1 MLELRT
7 YTKNEITGILDTT
20 DRQGVKRKLD
30 GYGVEYT
37 IDGWGNYTLTITAI
51 NDPFRLF
58 CITTL
63 GIPAQADFDKL
74 KTLYY
79 HLFCCPEFATQP
91 YEVMASKLKEEGEA
105 APPSN
110 KTIGKWVAY
119 LGTIDFVAFDRD
131 DCVYYAIQK
140 GQDGMRN
147 CVEISKETYCAGW
160 RIYWEYKTKEGTDL
174 AYYRMYNYV
183 GGHPCRRPKM
193 KANGI
198 YNKEIEQLIDI
209 LEDEYVKQQL
219 PTFGSCF
226 SYFKSDL
233 SGIYN
238 PPIILEMFDLIGQM

>member
-7 YTKNEITGILDTT
+7 YTKDEIIGVLGTKDREGI
-20 DRQGVKRKLD
+20 KRKLD

-37 IDGWGNYTLTITAI
+37 IEGWGNYTLTITAI

-63 GIPAQADFDKL
+63 GIPAQADFQKL
-74 KTLYY
+74 KILFYY
-79 HLFCCPEFATQP
+79 LFCCPEFATQP

-105 APPSN
+105 DPPSS

-140 GQDGMRN
+140 RKDGARV
-147 CVEISKETYCAGW
+147 CEEIKKEVYCAGW
-160 RIYWEYKTKEGTDL
+160 HIYWEYKPKEGTDA
-174 AYYRMYNYV
+174 AYFRMFNYV

-193 KANGI
+193 KNNAI
-198 YNKEIEQLIDI
+198 YQDEIEQLINI
-209 LEDEYVKQQL
+209 LEDEYVK
-219 PTFGSCF
+219 
-226 SYFKSDL
+226 
-233 SGIYN
+233 
-238 PPIILEMFDLIGQM
+238 

>member
-51 NDPFRLF
+51 NDPLRLF

-105 APPSN
+105 DPPSN

-119 LGTIDFVAFDRD
+119 LGTINFVAFDRD

-160 RIYWEYKTKEGTDL
+160 RIYWEYKAKEGTDL

-209 LEDEYVKQQL
+209 LEDEYVK
-219 PTFGSCF
+219 
-226 SYFKSDL
+226 
-233 SGIYN
+233 
-238 PPIILEMFDLIGQM
+238 

>member
-105 APPSN
+105 DPPSN

-119 LGTIDFVAFDRD
+119 LATIDFVAFDRD

-209 LEDEYVKQQL
+209 LEDEYVK
-219 PTFGSCF
+219 
-226 SYFKSDL
+226 
-233 SGIYN
+233 
-238 PPIILEMFDLIGQM
+238 

>member
-7 YTKNEITGILDTT
+7 YTKDEIIGVLGTKDREGI
-20 DRQGVKRKLD
+20 KRKLD

-105 APPSN
+105 DPPSN

-160 RIYWEYKTKEGTDL
+160 RIYWEYRAKEGTDL

-209 LEDEYVKQQL
+209 LEDEYVK
-219 PTFGSCF
+219 
-226 SYFKSDL
+226 
-233 SGIYN
+233 
-238 PPIILEMFDLIGQM
+238 

>member
-105 APPSN
+105 DPPSN

-131 DCVYYAIQK
+131 DCVYYAIQE

-209 LEDEYVKQQL
+209 LEDEYVK
-219 PTFGSCF
+219 
-226 SYFKSDL
+226 
-233 SGIYN
+233 
-238 PPIILEMFDLIGQM
+238 

>member
-105 APPSN
+105 DPPSN

-160 RIYWEYKTKEGTDL
+160 RIYWEYKAKEGADL

-209 LEDEYVKQQL
+209 LEDEYVK
-219 PTFGSCF
+219 
-226 SYFKSDL
+226 
-233 SGIYN
+233 
-238 PPIILEMFDLIGQM
+238 

>member
-105 APPSN
+105 DPPSN

-209 LEDEYVKQQL
+209 LEDEYVK
-219 PTFGSCF
+219 
-226 SYFKSDL
+226 
-233 SGIYN
+233 
-238 PPIILEMFDLIGQM
+238 